1 MSILSPADR
10 VGQVEPQASPDSIG
24 TVACQGSPAARPDLR
39 YPPGDWA
46 DLRRDA
52 ETGIESIRAHFT
64 GHAYDMH
71 DHDELLLGVTE
82 QGVQSFRCG
91 RQQVVSIPGRAI
103 LIEPGQ
109 PHDGHSPEPA
119 GFTYQMLYLPL
130 AWVQASRDTLS
141 GPLAPLG
148 FRQTLWEDAG
158 LCHDIAASFRA
169 LHGREGRLARDLA
182 LDRLLGRLWQPDLWR
197 QEPHPASR
205 PHRAARR
212 ARDAL
217 HDHMADDIGLEEL
230 AGLSG
235 IDRFRLHRQFR
246 EAFGRSP
253 HAYLVQLRLKRAKA
267 LLAAG
272 GAPADVAAS
281 VGFADQSH
289 LGRWFR
295 RAYGTTPATYRQIC
309 TNIPDGDGLV
319 PAS

>member
-1 MSILSPADR
+1 
-10 VGQVEPQASPDSIG
+10 
-24 TVACQGSPAARPDLR
+24 
-39 YPPGDWA
+39 
-46 DLRRDA
+46 LRRDA

-82 QGVQSFRCG
+82 QGLQSFRCG
-91 RQQVVSIPGRAI
+91 RQQVVSVPGRAI

-109 PHDGHSPEPA
+109 PHDGHSPDPA

-130 AWVQASRDTLS
+130 SWVRGRRDDAAGS
-141 GPLAPLG
+141 LAPLG

-158 LCHDIAASFRA
+158 LCRDIAQAFRA

-182 LDRLLGRLWQPDLWR
+182 LDRLLCRLWQPDLWR
-197 QEPHPASR
+197 MEPVSHR

-217 HDHMADDIGLEEL
+217 HDHMDTDIGLAEL
-230 AGLSG
+230 AGMAG
-235 IDRFRLHRQFR
+235 TDRFRLNREFR
-246 EAFGRSP
+246 EAYGRSP

-295 RAYGTTPATYRQIC
+295 RAYGTTPAAYRQIC
-309 TNIPDGDGLV
+309 TNVPDGPGA
-319 PAS
+319 ASAS

>member
-1 MSILSPADR
+1 MDA
-10 VGQVEPQASPDSIG
+10 A
-24 TVACQGSPAARPDLR
+24 SPAALSR
-39 YPPGDWA
+39 DWA
-46 DLRRDA
+46 QLRRDA

-71 DHDELLLGVTE
+71 DHDEVLLGVTE

-109 PHDGHSPEPA
+109 PHDGHSPDPA
-119 GFTYQMLYLPL
+119 GFTYQMLYLPMS
-130 AWVQASRDTLS
+130 WVQARREAVA

-158 LCHDIAASFRA
+158 LCHDIAAAFRA

-197 QEPHPASR
+197 AEPASHR

-212 ARDAL
+212 AREAL
-217 HDHMADDIGLEEL
+217 HDHMERDIGLDEL
-230 AGLSG
+230 AGMAG
-235 IDRFRLHRQFR
+235 TDRFRLHRQFR

-272 GAPADVAAS
+272 RAPADVAAQ

-295 RAYGTTPATYRQIC
+295 RAYGTSPAAYRKIC
-309 TNIPDGDGLV
+309 TNIPDMD
-319 PAS
+319 PAVSPS

>member
-1 MSILSPADR
+1 MTAPSPAQSR
-10 VGQVEPQASPDSIG
+10 
-24 TVACQGSPAARPDLR
+24 
-39 YPPGDWA
+39 DWA
-46 DLRRDA
+46 QLRRDA
-52 ETGIESIRAHFT
+52 GTGIESIRAHFT

-71 DHDELLLGVTE
+71 DHDEVLLGVTE

-91 RQQVVSIPGRAI
+91 RQQVVSTPGRAI

-109 PHDGHSPEPA
+109 PHDGYSPEPA

-130 AWVQASRDTLS
+130 PWVQARRDALS

-148 FRQTLWEDAG
+148 FRQTLWADAD
-158 LCHDIAASFRA
+158 LCRDIAAAFRA
-169 LHGREGRLARDLA
+169 LHGREGNLARDLA
-182 LDRLLGRLWQPDLWR
+182 LDRLLGRLWQPELWR
-197 QEPHPASR
+197 HDMPAASR
-205 PHRAARR
+205 PHRAARL

-217 HDHMADDIGLEEL
+217 HEHMADDIGLEEL

-235 IDRFRLHRQFR
+235 TDRFRLNRQFR
-246 EAFGRSP
+246 AAFGRSP

-272 GAPADVAAS
+272 QAPADVAAS

-295 RAYGTTPATYRQIC
+295 RAYGTTPAAYRQIC
-309 TNIPDGDGLV
+309 TNVPDGDGA
-319 PAS
+319 ASAS

>member
-1 MSILSPADR
+1 MDAASPAPSSR
-10 VGQVEPQASPDSIG
+10 
-24 TVACQGSPAARPDLR
+24 
-39 YPPGDWA
+39 DWA
-46 DLRRDA
+46 QLRRDA

-71 DHDELLLGVTE
+71 DHDEVLLGVTE

-109 PHDGHSPEPA
+109 PHDGHSPDPA

-130 AWVQASRDTLS
+130 SWVQARRDAVT

-158 LCHDIAASFRA
+158 LCRDIAAAFRA

-197 QEPHPASR
+197 AESAGHR

-212 ARDAL
+212 ARAAL
-217 HDHMADDIGLEEL
+217 HDHMETDIGLDEL
-230 AGLSG
+230 ADMAGT
-235 IDRFRLHRQFR
+235 DRFRLNRQFR
-246 EAFGRSP
+246 EAYGRSP

-272 GAPADVAAS
+272 AAPADVAAR

-295 RAYGTTPATYRQIC
+295 RAYGTSPAAYRKIC
-309 TNIPDGDGLV
+309 TNIPDTD
-319 PAS
+319 PTASPS

>member
-1 MSILSPADR
+1 MDAASPADPTR
-10 VGQVEPQASPDSIG
+10 
-24 TVACQGSPAARPDLR
+24 
-39 YPPGDWA
+39 DWA
-46 DLRRDA
+46 QLRRDA

-91 RQQVVSIPGRAI
+91 RQQVVSVPGRAI

-109 PHDGHSPEPA
+109 PHDGHSPDPA

-130 AWVQASRDTLS
+130 SWVRQRRDHAA

-158 LCHDIAASFRA
+158 LCQDIAQAFRA

-197 QEPHPASR
+197 TEPVGHR
-205 PHRAARR
+205 PHRAASR
-212 ARDAL
+212 AREAL
-217 HDHMADDIGLEEL
+217 HDHMETDIGLADL
-230 AGLSG
+230 ADMAGT
-235 IDRFRLHRQFR
+235 DRFRLNRQFR
-246 EAFGRSP
+246 EAYGRSP

-295 RAYGTTPATYRQIC
+295 RAYGTTPAAYRQIC
-309 TNIPDGDGLV
+309 TDVPDGREAV
-319 PAS
+319 SAS